1 MSSSTDT
8 INRCWWDHHGIEDE
22 GRMISL
28 PSDSC
33 APGARFCSL
42 ECLLG
47 FFYDKFG
54 SSIREWERFGEFL
67 RKQFGIDRKQLRS
80 IRRAVTWKAL
90 KSYGGH
96 LTIQQFRAGQH
107 PRFLFECQPPA
118 IQEPIFCSLQT
129 NGTGVA
135 TLTRYQQ
142 QQQQRRAHMMDL
154 LQLAGNN
161 TTTTTTT
168 SATPSKTT
176 TTTQQQQQ
184 PPPPPPQ
191 RTNKRKLERP
201 THDQIETST
210 ITPIGMVL
218 KRARKNEMDRPKRCK
233 DHTAREPNRLF
244 RNNPGP
250 KQSINTFFT

>member
-1 MSSSTDT
+1 MSSSSEA

-54 SSIREWERFGEFL
+54 SSIREWERLGEFL

-80 IRRAVTWKAL
+80 VRRAITWKAL

-96 LTIQQFRAGQH
+96 LTLQQFRAGQH

-118 IQEPIFCSLQT
+118 IQEPVFCSLQT

-135 TLTRYQQ
+135 TLTRQQQ
-142 QQQQRRAHMMDL
+142 QQQQRRVHMMDL

-161 TTTTTTT
+161 TTTT
-168 SATPSKTT
+168 ATPSKTT
-176 TTTQQQQQ
+176 TTAST
-184 PPPPPPQ
+184 PTP
-191 RTNKRKLERP
+191 TNKRKLERP
-201 THDQIETST
+201 THEQIETST
-210 ITPIGMVL
+210 ITPIGMTL
-218 KRARKNEMDRPKRCK
+218 KRARKNEMARPKRCK

-244 RNNPGP
+244 RNDPLP